1 METTDINFVLT
12 SKSGKNPPMPPLSE
26 EEYARTKA
34 VLGGEGPWS
43 YPLILRAIKKVVPTI
58 AEQVNARIKNFDQRV
73 RQYVKEIQGGN
84 DIPISKNTK
93 AMMEAKIEVP
103 ELKTLKGIVKQR
115 LAGVK
120 LITNADI
127 VKTPMNVKVQLQPN
141 TNLPQIVQDP
151 EFASGTDET
160 TAKEKR
166 DYKPQ
171 TAISVAE
178 LSSLLPSSKLPMAV
192 QDPIP
197 APKERVVYTARN
209 AISSAMASAD
219 AAMGGGGSSGAGGA
233 VEDEEVSSSDEEGGM
248 FRDSFRDYS
257 TKEMIELSGVAQKD
271 VDEIL
276 AEAYEMGESRR
287 EAEQSLRQVLIPNI
301 ERSRSRI
308 VSEDRR
314 NREAEMK
321 RTRQQPVREKLEA
334 RKAALVAE
342 DSLQGMTGPQ
352 LRALYASLT
361 SAPVTPFFTKGKIIA
376 EIKRLQGK

>member
-26 EEYARTKA
+26 EEYARAKA
-34 VLGGEGPWS
+34 ILGGEGPWNYS
-43 YPLILRAIKKVVPTI
+43 LILRAVKKAVPTI

-93 AMMEAKIEVP
+93 AMLEAKIEVP

-127 VKTPMNVKVQLQPN
+127 VKTPMNVLVQLQPN

-151 EFASGTDET
+151 EFAGGTDEP
-160 TAKEKR
+160 TAREKR

-171 TAISVAE
+171 AAISVAE

-219 AAMGGGGSSGAGGA
+219 AAMGGGGGGRAGGA
-233 VEDEEVSSSDEEGGM
+233 VEEEEESSSEDEEEYQ
-248 FRDSFRDYS
+248 R
-257 TKEMIELSGVAQKD
+257 QKRAKMEANR
-271 VDEIL
+271 VKL
-276 AEAYEMGESRR
+276 A
-287 EAEQSLRQVLIPNI
+287 
-301 ERSRSRI
+301 
-308 VSEDRR
+308 
-314 NREAEMK
+314 
-321 RTRQQPVREKLEA
+321 A

-361 SAPVTPFFTKGKIIA
+361 SAPVTPFYTRGKLIA
-376 EIKRLQGK
+376 EIERLQGK